1 MNGGVAMTVCWLTQ
15 KLASSWFS
23 LQTAFG
29 VFFLIIFFIL
39 EYPQIST
46 VAVTGLLY
54 LHGLM
59 SELIFSYEHH
69 LCDLRSVNSIARRKK
84 LMLGS
89 KTEYSGSQDFVT
101 TKLIT

>member
-1 MNGGVAMTVCWLTQ
+1 MTGGVAMTVL
-15 KLASSWFS
+15 LANPEIGIVLVLSANSFWGFFFNYFFY
-23 LQTAFG
+23 FG
-29 VFFLIIFFIL
+29 
-39 EYPQIST
+39 YPQIST